1 MSTEL
6 ITLEIFF
13 LLFFYHQSNAGL
25 IMHSMQELTR
35 QGNGL
40 TEDCH
45 T

>member
-6 ITLEIFF
+6 ITLEMF
-13 LLFFYHQSNAGL
+13 FFYHQSNAGL
-25 IMHSMQELTR
+25 IMHSMQELSR